1 MPVRDLL
8 SAASTQGA
16 APADPY
22 FYDVSLL
29 LNGDGTN
36 GAQNN
41 TFLDSS
47 TNNFTITRN
56 GNTTQGSFSPYGSNW
71 GNYFSSSSYIS
82 AAYSTAFQFGS
93 GNWTVECWVNPASIG
108 AYQAIFNNTNT
119 SSPYTGYGLSI
130 NASGFVDFSAQ
141 VSGSPTGQITATNR
155 AIQANVWTHIAV
167 TYNGTTPVIYVNGVA
182 CTATIGSTFTNVTT
196 NTAVYIGCT
205 NIPGYIF
212 PYTGYISNLRLNN
225 TVVYSSNF
233 TPSIIP
239 LTAISG
245 TKLLTCQSNRFIDN
259 SSANA
264 AISVNGT
271 PQVQRFSPFNPT
283 APYST
288 TTIGGSGYFD
298 GSTGTY
304 LNTPSSSTFD
314 FSTGGNFTVEYWYYP
329 LDTGTS
335 RELTHGTGD
344 CGNISYQSD
353 GSVYGYFGGGAQF
366 DGRSAPQKQIPFQW
380 NHVAFVLS
388 GTNGYT
394 YLNGVQI
401 ASGSGFSVTSTGAQ
415 TWQIGSSRF
424 PVPYGYMSD
433 VRYVKGTALYTG
445 STYTVPTAPETAIT
459 NTALLTNFTNA
470 GIPDLAMQNDL
481 QTVGS
486 AQVSTS
492 VKKYGTGSLS
502 FPGSS
507 DLVLPNNYPA
517 YFGGGNFT
525 VEGWLYFSS
534 AVTGVYQ
541 VIANLGYETGPT
553 QCWLIYLS
561 TDATLHFSY
570 NNGTY
575 YDASLGASGMTTNTW
590 YHVAVVR
597 NGSTVT
603 GYVNGVALSSPMT
616 IGTNIINSNSSAK
629 FSIGVSTMD
638 YFTGYMDDVR
648 ITKGL
653 ARYTTTFTPP
663 TAALPTY

>member
-1 MPVRDLL
+1 
-8 SAASTQGA
+8 
-16 APADPY
+16 
-22 FYDVSLL
+22 L